1 MVEKPTLDRRTVLKA
16 LGAGTLFSGMGVASA
31 APGRQPGP
39 KKDEILVGVSTSTSD
54 MEATVKRAVPGNAR
68 IVHRNETL
76 SYVAVQ
82 FPSQAPDHA
91 KENFVDAMTKKDE
104 VKYAESNATHQS
116 LATPNDPRFADQYA
130 PQQVNAPA
138 AWDTTLGDANV
149 TVAVIDTGVQYD
161 HPDLAGNFGSEKG
174 KDFADND
181 GDPYPDVPADEYHGT
196 HVAGIVASNTDN
208 GTGVAGMGNSTLL
221 SGRALD
227 EGGSGSTADIADA
240 IEWAADQGA
249 DVINMSLGGGGY
261 TNTMKNAVSYAQSN
275 GSLVVAAAGNNGT
288 GSVSYPAAYNECLA
302 VSALDSNE
310 NLASYSQY
318 GNEIEL
324 AAPGSDVLSTTT
336 ETRGSYEKLSGTSMA
351 TPAVSGVAGLTL
363 AQWNL
368 TNSELRSHLKNTA
381 VDVGL
386 PADEQG
392 SGRVDAANAVSTD
405 PGSGDGGG
413 GGGGGGDGGTSTSTS
428 VDGSLS
434 SSYDSKCWSYGFEYG
449 SPSQVVVEIDGPAN
463 ADFDLY
469 ANDGTG
475 SCPTTGSYDYRSWTP
490 DSQETITIDSPDT
503 SSALYVLVDS
513 YSGGGSYTLTITETA

>member
-1 MVEKPTLDRRTVLKA
+1 MVEKPSLDRRTVLKA
-16 LGAGTLFSGMGVASA
+16 LGAGTLFSGVGVASA
-31 APGRQPGP
+31 SPGRQPGP
-39 KKDEILVGVSTSTSD
+39 KKDEILVGVSASTSD
-54 MEATVKRAVPGNAR
+54 MDTTVKRAVPGNAN
-68 IVHRNETL
+68 IIHRNETL

-82 FPSQAPDHA
+82 FPSQAPNHA
-91 KENFVDAMTKKDE
+91 RENFIDAITKKDG
-104 VKYAESNATHQS
+104 VKYAEPNATHQS
-116 LATPNDPRFADQYA
+116 FATPSDPRFADQYA

-138 AWDTTLGDANV
+138 AWDTTLGDSGV
-149 TVAVIDTGVQYD
+149 KVAVIDTGVQYD
-161 HPDLAGNFGSEKG
+161 HPDLSGNFDSTMG

-196 HVAGIVASNTDN
+196 HVAGIVASATDN
-208 GTGVAGMGNSTLL
+208 GTGVAGMGNSTLI

-227 EGGSGSTADIADA
+227 ESGSGSTADIADA

-288 GSVSYPAAYNECLA
+288 SSVSYPAAYNECLA

-318 GNEIEL
+318 GSEIEL

-351 TPAVSGVAGLTL
+351 TPAVAGVAGLTL
-363 AQWNL
+363 ARWNL

-381 VDVGL
+381 VNVGL
-386 PADEQG
+386 SADEQG

-405 PGSGDGGG
+405 PSSGGG
-413 GGGGGGDGGTSTSTS
+413 GGGGGNSTTTSI
-428 VDGSLS
+428 DGSLAS
-434 SSYDSKCWSYGFEYG
+434 WYDSKCWSYGFEY
-449 SPSQVVVEIDGPAN
+449 SAPSQVVVEIDGPTN

-475 SCPTTGSYDYRSWTP
+475 SCPTTNSSDYRSWTP

-513 YSGGGSYTLTITETA
+513 YSGNGSYTLTITETA

>member
-1 MVEKPTLDRRTVLKA
+1 MVERPTLDRRTVLKA
-16 LGAGTLFSGMGVASA
+16 LGAGTLFSGVASA

-39 KKDEILVGVSTSTSD
+39 KKDEILVGVSASASD
-54 MEATVKRAVPGNAR
+54 MEKTVRQAVPGNAR

-76 SYVAVQ
+76 SYVAVK
-82 FPSQAPDHA
+82 FPSQAPNHA
-91 KENFVDAMTKKDE
+91 KENFIDAITKKDE
-104 VKYAESNATHQS
+104 VKYAEPNATHQA
-116 LATPNDPRFADQYA
+116 LTTPNDPRFADQYA

-138 AWDTTLGDANV
+138 AWDTTLGDSGV

-174 KDFADND
+174 RDFADGD
-181 GDPYPDVPADEYHGT
+181 GDPYPDVPSDEYHGT

-208 GTGVAGMGNSTLL
+208 GSGVAGMGNSTLI

-240 IEWAADQGA
+240 IEWAADRGA
-249 DVINMSLGGGGY
+249 AVINMSLGGGGY

-275 GSLVVAAAGNNGT
+275 GSLVVAAAGNNGSGT
-288 GSVSYPAAYNECLA
+288 VSYPAAYNECLA

-324 AAPGSDVLSTTT
+324 AAPGSNVLSTTT
-336 ETRGSYEKLSGTSMA
+336 ETRGSYERLSGTSMA

-363 AQWNL
+363 ARWNL

-386 PADEQG
+386 SADEQG
-392 SGRVDAANAVSTD
+392 SGRVDAGNAVSTD
-405 PGSGDGGG
+405 PGSGG
-413 GGGGGGDGGTSTSTS
+413 GGGGGGDSTSAS

-434 SSYDSKCWSYGFEYG
+434 SSYDSKCWSYGFEYS
-449 SPSQVVVEIDGPAN
+449 SPSQVVVEIDGPGD

-475 SCPTTGSYDYRSWTP
+475 SCPTTGNYDYRSWTP
-490 DSQETITIDSPDT
+490 DSQESITIDEPDT
-503 SSALYVLVDS
+503 SSALHVLVDS

>member
-1 MVEKPTLDRRTVLKA
+1 MAEKPTLDRRTILKA
-16 LGAGTLFSGMGVASA
+16 LGAGTLFSGMGVTSA

-39 KKDEILVGVSTSTSD
+39 KKDEILVGVSASAD
-54 MEATVKRAVPGNAR
+54 DIEKTVKRAVPGNAE

-76 SYVAVQ
+76 SYVAVR

-91 KENFVDAMTKKDE
+91 KENFIDAVTKKE
-104 VKYAESNATHQS
+104 AVKYAEPNATHRA
-116 LATPNDPRFADQYA
+116 LATPSDPLFADQYA

-138 AWDTTLGDANV
+138 AWDTTFGDSGV

-161 HPDLAGNFGSEKG
+161 HPDLTENFGSEKG
-174 KDFADND
+174 RDFADDD
-181 GDPYPDVPADEYHGT
+181 GDPYPDVPSEEYHGT

-208 GTGVAGMGNSTLL
+208 GSGVAGMGNSTLI

-240 IEWAADQGA
+240 IEWATDQDA

-261 TNTMKNAVSYAQSN
+261 TNTMKSAVSYAQTN

-288 GSVSYPAAYNECLA
+288 GTVSYPAAYNESLA

-310 NLASYSQY
+310 NLAAYSQY

-324 AAPGSDVLSTTT
+324 AAPGSNVLSTTT
-336 ETRGSYEKLSGTSMA
+336 ETRGSYERLSGTSMA

-363 AQWNL
+363 AQWDL
-368 TNSELRSHLKNTA
+368 TNSELRSHLKSTA

-386 PADEQG
+386 SADEQG

-405 PGSGDGGG
+405 PGGGGG
-413 GGGGGGDGGTSTSTS
+413 GGGGGGDSTSAS
-428 VDGSLS
+428 VDDSLS
-434 SSYDSKCWSYGFEYG
+434 SSYDSKCWSYGFEYS
-449 SPSQVVVEIDGPAN
+449 SPSQVVVEIDGPRD

-503 SSALYVLVDS
+503 ASALYVLVDS
-513 YSGGGSYTLTITETA
+513 YSGSGNYTLAITETA